1 MAYAV
6 QHGIWERGGLDRL
19 VGVLADS
26 GVDARNA
33 GLGEALAG
41 NKQAIINALDQLQ
54 SSKDIS
60 LQMQR
65 LIQAM
70 MLERGIK
77 AGESAQGLLTRF

>member
-1 MAYAV
+1 M
-6 QHGIWERGGLDRL
+6 
-19 VGVLADS
+19 LADS

-60 LQMQR
+60 PQMQR